1 MAEQLKKIN
10 IDGTEYNFDEL
21 SKEAKAE
28 LHAVRVA
35 DAELKRLN
43 MQLALTQ
50 TARNAYVQALKALL
64 TQKED

>member
-21 SKEAKAE
+21 LKEVKVE

-35 DAELKRLN
+35 DVELKRLN
-43 MQLALTQ
+43 MQLALI
-50 TARNAYVQALKALL
+50 
-64 TQKED
+64 